1 MFPDWNYILNSKDGP
16 YPEIIDSYLIHSK
29 YIQLC
34 LQDIKNLYSI
44 QCKINIDNEVDY
56 FRYKEDVKIIYK
68 YSLLF
73 RNGVLKRSKIL
84 DIVFF
89 NISNC
94 FVTERLLQKKYK
106 YLDFTHIPTSNIFH
120 IFLMNLHFGRTHF
133 VKKLENIVELTN
145 YKSLFMNNNI
155 KSKRNC
161 IFSLNFIST
170 YLNYCK
176 LKNIDPSLIIILL
189 GKSYFSKLELLS
201 NNEYLIH
208 YVAKLNYQIEFF
220 LKIDKMNEN
229 FKFKLDNQSNKAYD
243 YFLINKNNDVLRKLL
258 NMEIDKKLERNY
270 FSNISLLKQYFR
282 LCKYYREN
290 RTLKSHKEFDL
301 LLEKDIDIDLLV
313 DILKFDNDH
322 FRENIKELMK
332 KENIM
337 LKFLEKCGTSI
348 NIWITRII
356 FYSYLSNNLC
366 MSTFYDNKLINIL
379 YHFFKNNLI
388 PDYIFNNSVNNIF
401 AYIISN
407 SSRYQSKEVDNI
419 DTIVEIIKIIFN
431 DKRFDKDKY
440 PKLYFERFLETNHT
454 RRTFVTKEHLNKLIK
469 KLYNVE
475 RCFTSFKKERLINI
489 LLTGP
494 GKKTNLLTKRK
505 REV

>member
-16 YPEIIDSYLIHSK
+16 YPKIIDSYLIHSK
-29 YIQLC
+29 YIKLC
-34 LQDIKNLYSI
+34 LLDVKNLYHTPF
-44 QCKINIDNEVDY
+44 KININDLGVY
-56 FRYKEDVKIIYK
+56 LKFKEDAKIIYK
-68 YSLLF
+68 YSILF

-84 DIVFF
+84 DIIFF

-94 FVTERLLQKKYK
+94 FVIEKNDSK
-106 YLDFTHIPTSNIFH
+106 YLRSFNKNNTFH
-120 IFLMNLHFGRTHF
+120 IILMNLHFGRVKF
-133 VKKLENIVELTN
+133 LKKLRLVSKLGD
-145 YKSLFMNNNI
+145 YKSLFMNNKI
-155 KSKRNC
+155 KDNKNVESN
-161 IFSLNFIST
+161 LNFISE
-170 YLNYCK
+170 YLNYYK
-176 LKNIDPSLIIILL
+176 SKKIIPSTLSKLL
-189 GKSYFSKLELLS
+189 GESYFNNLESLS
-201 NNEYLIH
+201 ENEYLIH
-208 YVAKLNYQIEFF
+208 YIAKFNFSIEFF

-229 FKFKLDNQSNKAYD
+229 FKFKVDDKAKKAYD
-243 YFLINKNNDVLRKLL
+243 YFLLNKNNDVLRKLL

-270 FSNISLLKQYFR
+270 FSNIPLLYIYLRFPPKKDRDIVFE
-282 LCKYYREN
+282 KY
-290 RTLKSHKEFDL
+290 
-301 LLEKDIDIDLLV
+301 IDLDLV
-313 DILKFDNDH
+313 VEILKFDNDN
-322 FRENIKELMK
+322 FRKNIIGLMK

-337 LKFLEKCGTSI
+337 MNFLEKCGSSI

-356 FYSYLSNNLC
+356 FESYLSDNLC
-366 MSTFYDNKLINIL
+366 WSFFSNHKLINIL

-388 PDYIFNNSVNNIF
+388 PDDIFNNSVNNIV

-407 SSRYQSKEVDNI
+407 SSRYHSKEVDRI

-475 RCFTSFKKERLINI
+475 RCFTAFKKERLITI

-505 REV
+505 REVV